1 MIALL
6 EFVALILFLGVV
18 FVVLVAAFVFKRSGV
33 SRGHDP
39 NEAEET
45 RVIQELYN
53 GMNRMEQRIEALET
67 ILLDRENKE
76 GNPK

>member
-6 EFVALILFLGVV
+6 EFVAFILFLGAV
-18 FVVLVAAFVFKRSGV
+18 FVVLVAAFVFKRSGI
-33 SRGHDP
+33 SRGRDP
-39 NEAEET
+39 HEAEET

-53 GMNRMEQRIEALET
+53 GMNRMEERIEALET

-76 GNPK
+76 GEPK